1 MPGQGPGLFRQTHLI
16 ASGAQNWIS
25 QPLLAHGKQF
35 AYASTLAVYIYNN
48 EDQQL
53 QKITGYQS
61 HTITAFAWNP
71 RDSNIIAVATNDDHI
86 NIFDVAKDES
96 VKKLKMPKRDVV
108 QLEWDP
114 NSPQIIR
121 CVAENTI
128 CKLNLDK
135 NMLEQIRFSP
145 PGGHR
150 ITRMVRNAR
159 LSSMCAIG
167 TDKGHVYLYNTDN
180 GVHETVVTNY
190 KEPIVDLDF
199 DPKSEDYML
208 IACASGQIS
217 MWCVQG
223 AFNMDPKKKE
233 IKPMVITEF
242 SRQPAGLCACK
253 FMPNMPG
260 TFVTASDRHG
270 VLRTWSVSNANPMNM
285 IKLEQGKVHSLAP
298 LQGVESGSKLS
309 VSFKTG
315 EVSIVDVRTRRTRW
329 VTTGGHTETVFDC
342 VIAPSDPNKLISASF
357 DGTVRCWDMRTKEQ
371 TACFFTG
378 DAPSGRLGSD
388 NEAHQAGRGALYT
401 CAISC
406 DGSTIAA
413 AGFEGIVYFFD
424 VESGKALKAHR
435 VHSGAVH
442 RIVAHPLEHGV
453 FATAGVDARCCVVT
467 RDGLR
472 KALNHT
478 MPIQGCSWDPFQ
490 PDIIACGGKDGTIEI
505 WNVTNEDH
513 QSIDKICDKHTTKV
527 YGVLYSPLVQGRLM
541 SVSDDKTAK
550 IFELTP
556 DGRYTARRPV
566 TLEGHESNVRG
577 QAWHPEIPEICFT
590 GSWDKTVR
598 TWNSVTGQCLQVTKR
613 HLADVYAIA
622 THPARPFIAVT
633 CSRDSTIRFWS
644 TEECAPAAKIRAV
657 LGKDATSCSIVGEER
672 NGDEH
677 KRLLG
682 RAAGRDLGEKM
693 AASSSDGER
702 FGAAFAALSGEPL
715 AEELWHLATIESTGV
730 KDARGFGA
738 TGISVPHRSE
748 VESLVSDRAA
758 RLEEARF
765 AKTRGGDKKDVALR
779 KAATLRLELGDF
791 RAYCELMKEIGEWDA
806 ALSIAPAVS
815 LEYWRRLA
823 GERIKSMEKD
833 EDADVE
839 RLVHLQLAAG
849 KVSDATSGLVRAGRD
864 EEAFTV
870 ACTAAEGRFGP
881 EIAEDAGGT
890 PSPSPLKKLAPL
902 GGGGGSPPKPAGPL
916 SPPPA
921 PGHHARVPSDG
932 SGAGGPLDT
941 LPHNLDGSLPA
952 ALKARNS
959 LPSLGGGV
967 GKLAPLPPIAGAGT
981 LNKLRAVSAFGS
993 LQTNGNGHAVTA
1005 HGDGGALPPT
1015 PAGAQGVVAAAKK
1028 FIAKGGVDEASTVRG
1043 AQAAARLLHGDVIG
1057 AASRYLSVGNTRE
1070 AVRAL
1075 IRGSQVEMATALM
1088 RTLPDSSPGSKDAA
1102 HVLACERAVELGEW
1116 EIAAEA
1122 AGSIHNVTERSWRL
1136 LLVRARFAA
1145 TESDPSIV
1153 ERFDRMCDATR
1164 DVAGAWEAGCG
1175 GDAAESA
1182 VLHALVGEVDRAASE
1197 TVHAVNDEL
1206 GRNGQWNAKALT
1218 RLLEALHVV
1227 SHGAN
1232 ALKPVDPVIRAEVTL
1247 QRCYLSALVLSSAG
1261 YTPAA
1266 NALFHHARAALKQ
1279 LNKGEARFG
1288 FPHAVAM
1295 ISIHELS
1302 LMMGHHPTEAEEG
1315 LAEVAEAASVPVPL
1329 REIAARLHANLTATS
1344 DIPREEPALPAME
1357 SIVPPVGYN
1366 GAMDW
1371 KAPKMTM
1378 VDALRTAKM
1387 WDAAGAMDH
1396 AFFRTPQ

>member
-1 MPGQGPGLFRQTHLI
+1 MSNLADPRHPPSILTTSSHARFHRQ
-16 ASGAQNWIS
+16 
-25 QPLLAHGKQF
+25 
-35 AYASTLAVYIYNN
+35 
-48 EDQQL
+48 
-53 QKITGYQS
+53 ITGYQS

-71 RDSNIIAVATNDDHI
+71 RDSNLIAVATNDDMI

-96 VKKLKMPKRDVV
+96 KKKLKMPKRSTT

-114 NSPQIIR
+114 HNPHILR
-121 CVAENTI
+121 CVADNTL
-128 CKLNLDK
+128 CKLNLEK
-135 NMLEQIRFSP
+135 NMLEQLRFSP
-145 PGGHR
+145 PSGHR
-150 ITRMVRNAR
+150 ITRMARNSHA
-159 LSSMCAIG
+159 SAMCAIG
-167 TDKGHVYLYNTDN
+167 TEKGAVYLYNTDN
-180 GVHETVVTNY
+180 GMHETLNTNY
-190 KEPIVDLDF
+190 KESIVDLDF

-208 IACASGQIS
+208 VACAGGQIA

-233 IKPMVITEF
+233 VKPMIITEF

-298 LQGVESGSKLS
+298 LRGAESGSSLS

-315 EVSIVDVRTRRTRW
+315 EVSIVDVRSRRTRW
-329 VTTGGHTETVFDC
+329 ATTGGHTETVFDC
-342 VIAPSDPNKLISASF
+342 VIAPSDPNKLVSASF
-357 DGTVRCWDMRTKEQ
+357 DGTVRCWDTRTKEQ
-371 TACFFTG
+371 TACFYTG

-388 NEAHQAGRGALYT
+388 NQAHEAGRGALYT

-406 DGSTIAA
+406 DGGTIAA

-424 VESGKALKAHR
+424 VESKKALKAHR
-435 VHSGAVH
+435 IHSGAVH

-453 FATAGVDARCCVVT
+453 FATAGLDARCCVVT
-467 RDGLR
+467 KNGLR
-472 KALNHT
+472 RALNHT

-490 PDIIACGGKDGTIEI
+490 PDLIACGGKDGNIEI
-505 WNVTNEDH
+505 WDVMSEHN
-513 QSIDKICDKHTTKV
+513 QSIEVIRDKHTTKV

-556 DGRYTARRPV
+556 DGRYTAQLPV

-598 TWNSVTGQCLQVTKR
+598 TWNSVTGDCLHVTKR

-622 THPARPFIAVT
+622 THPARPFMAVT

-644 TEECAPAAKIRAV
+644 TEECCPAAKIRAV
-657 LGKDATSCSIVGEER
+657 LGKDASSSALVGEDRGDGSER
-672 NGDEH
+672 R
-677 KRLLG
+677 RLVG
-682 RAAGRDLGEKM
+682 RAAGRELSQKV

-702 FGAAFAALSGEPL
+702 FGAAFAALSGEPA

-730 KDARGFGA
+730 KDTRGFGA
-738 TGISVPHRSE
+738 TGISVPHRCE
-748 VESLVSDRAA
+748 VEGLVGARAQA
-758 RLEEARF
+758 LEEARF

-791 RAYCELMKEIGEWDA
+791 RSYCELMKEIGEWDA
-806 ALSIAPAVS
+806 ALAVAPAVS

-823 GERIKSMEKD
+823 GERIKNMEKD

-849 KVSDATSGLVRAGRD
+849 KASDATSGLIRAGRD

-881 EIAEDAGGT
+881 DITEESPGVESRGGISGAM
-890 PSPSPLKKLAPL
+890 PGASPLKKLAPL
-902 GGGGGSPPKPAGPL
+902 GGGSPPKPSGDVPESPSL
-916 SPPPA
+916 VSPPP
-921 PGHHARVPSDG
+921 GHHRRMSSGG
-932 SGAGGPLDT
+932 SGTGGPLDT

-959 LPSLGGGV
+959 LPALGVAPV

-981 LNKLRAVSAFGS
+981 LTKLRAASAFGS
-993 LQTNGNGHAVTA
+993 LQSNGHGNGHHASVGD
-1005 HGDGGALPPT
+1005 GDGGALPPT
-1015 PAGAQGVVAAAKK
+1015 PAGVTPGVTSGVTSNIVAAAKK
-1028 FIAKGGVDEASTVRG
+1028 FVAKGGVDEASTVRA
-1043 AQAAARLLHGDVIG
+1043 AQAAARLVHGDAIG
-1057 AASRYLSVGNTRE
+1057 AASRYLSVGATRE
-1070 AVRAL
+1070 AVKAL
-1075 IRGSQVEMATALM
+1075 IRGSQIEMAAALM
-1088 RTLPDSSPGSKDAA
+1088 RTLPADKESKDAA

-1122 AGSIHNVTERSWRL
+1122 AGSIANVTERSWRL

-1145 TESDPSIV
+1145 TESDGTV
-1153 ERFDRMCDATR
+1153 VTRFDAMCDATR
-1164 DVAGAWEAGCG
+1164 QVAGSWEGGCG
-1175 GDAAESA
+1175 GDVAESA
-1182 VLHALVGEVDRAASE
+1182 VLHSLVGEVDVAASE
-1197 TVHAVNDEL
+1197 CVRAVNDEL
-1206 GRNGQWNAKALT
+1206 KRPGAWNAKALT
-1218 RLLEALHVV
+1218 RLLEALHVC
-1227 SHGAN
+1227 SHGAH
-1232 ALKPVDPVIRAEVTL
+1232 ALRAIDPVIRQEVTL
-1247 QRCYLSALVLSSAG
+1247 QRCYLSALVLASAG

-1266 NALFHHARAALKQ
+1266 NSLFHHARAALKQ
-1279 LNKGEARFG
+1279 LNKSEARFG

-1315 LAEVAEAASVPVPL
+1315 LAEVAEAASVPPLL
-1329 REIAARLHANLTATS
+1329 REIAARLHANLTATR
-1344 DIPREEPALPAME
+1344 DVPREEPVLPAME
-1357 SIVPPVGYN
+1357 SIVPPAGYN

-1378 VDALRTAKM
+1378 GDALRTAKM
-1387 WDAAGAMDH
+1387 WDAAGATDH
-1396 AFFRTPQ
+1396 AFFRNPH